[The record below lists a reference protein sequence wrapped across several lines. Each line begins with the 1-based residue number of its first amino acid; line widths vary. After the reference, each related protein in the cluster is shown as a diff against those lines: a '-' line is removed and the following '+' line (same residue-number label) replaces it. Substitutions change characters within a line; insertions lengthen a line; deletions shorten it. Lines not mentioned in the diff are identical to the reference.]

1 MVTKEVVQYL
11 KNNKISKE
19 KRVEYLASLDL
30 SYSDLFYLSQEC
42 LGDDSYNI
50 VYKLL
55 MRRQSKIYTDIDKQN
70 RKNLSKIK
78 QRRIKITSKKN
89 W

>member
-1 MVTKEVVQYL
+1 MVTKEVIKYL
-11 KNNKISKE
+11 KNKSIPKSE
-19 KRVEYLASLDL
+19 RFEYLTNLNL
-30 SYSDLFYLSQEC
+30 SYSDLLSLSEKC
-42 LGDDSYNI
+42 IGEDSYNI

-78 QRRIKITSKKN
+78 QRRIKITSKKY